1 MSLGRA
7 GQGHRGLGIGDC
19 GLPGHAGQTE
29 AQRWR
34 GAEHQVLG
42 TFWGRLLSPSSSGS
56 QIFWSSAHIQASS
69 KPILQGSLGKGG
81 GERGSLAPNLIWC
94 YRTSPHPALGG
105 PFSWGPAWELR
116 LDPNKGHYGRPVLG
130 EADRTALGGGSRM
143 ASFRSSTP
151 YR

>member
-19 GLPGHAGQTE
+19 GLPGRAGPAE

-42 TFWGRLLSPSSSGS
+42 TFWGWLLSLSSSGS

-69 KPILQGSLGKGG
+69 KPILQGSLGKGCR
-81 GERGSLAPNLIWC
+81 ERGSLAPDLIWC
-94 YRTSPHPALGG
+94 CRTSPHPALGG

-116 LDPNKGHYGRPVLG
+116 LDPNKGYNGRQVLG
-130 EADRTALGGGSRM
+130 EADRTALRGGSRM
-143 ASFRSSTP
+143 ASFCYSTL